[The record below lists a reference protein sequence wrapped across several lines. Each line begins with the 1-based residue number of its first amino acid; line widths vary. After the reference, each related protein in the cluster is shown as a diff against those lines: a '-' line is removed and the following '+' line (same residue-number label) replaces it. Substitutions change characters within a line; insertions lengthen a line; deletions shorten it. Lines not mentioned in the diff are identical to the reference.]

1 MAEISLDEIIKSINS
16 ETNNKSSANDGRTK
30 DIYKPFS
37 NELSPVLLGSYDSWG
52 TLCTIGV
59 TSRTGITSSIHKKG
73 KKILEKKWYCKL

>member
-1 MAEISLDEIIKSINS
+1 MINLQLMMAVQKTFIN
-16 ETNNKSSANDGRTK
+16 
-30 DIYKPFS
+30 PFS

-73 KKILEKKWYCKL
+73 KKILEKK